1 MLKNHYQKQKHE
13 KKLLLKISHFDF
25 REDPDSA
32 DFSNDVV
39 LASLLD
45 DTRYFNFGRNIKDL
59 KLSIVFVRLSQNV
72 WLSKGLKYLWSYSKL
87 CFLSICEYY
96 FAYRLAQSDLHNRFA
111 CSNKRKR
118 VENLI
123 VKYVKLHRFVVSIH
137 KSYDLVFL
145 IFKLKITTRNF

>member
-1 MLKNHYQKQKHE
+1 LLKNHYQKQKHE

-59 KLSIVFVRLSQNV
+59 KLSIIFVCLSQNV
-72 WLSKGLKYLWSYSKL
+72 WLSKGLKYL
-87 CFLSICEYY
+87 
-96 FAYRLAQSDLHNRFA
+96 
-111 CSNKRKR
+111 
-118 VENLI
+118 
-123 VKYVKLHRFVVSIH
+123 
-137 KSYDLVFL
+137 
-145 IFKLKITTRNF
+145 